1 MPTPLLTYELY
12 DTFLSISDMKD
23 KDERLQNYSV
33 LLLRLSSQ
41 NRYCLGLL
49 LELLYKISLN
59 SSNNMMTPNNL
70 GICFGPNILRT
81 QDPNPLIFA
90 RDNGKILT
98 CCQHLIENYPDLK
111 EIFNDELVQTERS
124 ILQEKLNS
132 TSRLRTQSSV
142 SNLNMDPI
150 QDRMRSQTSPAPV
163 TFIDKSKTMKKVV
176 EVDEKLDFQLNP
188 RISLASMIVED
199 YCEPPD
205 DPRRSLQP
213 MQKSPLK
220 KRDLPPVP
228 QKMSMKEK
236 MKLVEELENEEEEK
250 LMTKQISDSMLYLP
264 DIEPETEVTL
274 ILKDENKKKEVY
286 FYLTNIFCTKEKPF
300 EGITK

>member
-1 MPTPLLTYELY
+1 
-12 DTFLSISDMKD
+12 
-23 KDERLQNYSV
+23 
-33 LLLRLSSQ
+33 
-41 NRYCLGLL
+41 
-49 LELLYKISLN
+49 
-59 SSNNMMTPNNL
+59 MTPNNL

-111 EIFNDELVQTERS
+111 EIFNDELIQSERS

-132 TSRLRTQSSV
+132 TRVRTQSSV
-142 SNLNMDPI
+142 SNLGMDPI

-163 TFIDKSKTMKKVV
+163 SFIDKSKTMKKVV
-176 EVDEKLDFQLNP
+176 EDEKLNFQLNP

-199 YCEPPD
+199 YYETD

-213 MQKSPLK
+213 IQKSPLK
-220 KRDLPPVP
+220 KRELPPVP

-250 LMTKQISDSMLYLP
+250 FIAKQIADSILYLP
-264 DIEPETEVTL
+264 DMETETEVTL
-274 ILKDENKKKEVY
+274 ILKDETKKKEVY

-300 EGITK
+300 EGKRCLYIHPKSFVKVNHSLLVQEV